1 MPYCSRAVLAR
12 QNAARE
18 SPQRARLVPVAAACV
33 EGVHRLAPMQR
44 RRSRE
49 ALSSARAV
57 SHLVPQMALC
67 GATRGVWRGPKYDR
81 PHGPVALSDGA
92 DRCGI
97 RRGSAP
103 ASYVATETVGGDVHG
118 RVCACPL
125 AALTIRPPGKQIR
138 PGVDTCAGYDGHKE
152 RPIGSVCFIYAPNA
166 SVLGILRIITEHRAA
181 CGSHLVCGA
190 P

>member
-1 MPYCSRAVLAR
+1 MPYCSRGARTR

-125 AALTIRPPGKQIR
+125 AALTIRPPAAIAAR
-138 PGVDTCAGYDGHKE
+138 PARRQLR
-152 RPIGSVCFIYAPNA
+152 RPRDA
-166 SVLGILRIITEHRAA
+166 LGWCRSLRHALWECT
-181 CGSHLVCGA
+181 G
-190 P
+190 